1 MWMSIFN
8 LCFNSLDNNSLQW
21 FQLKLIYRI
30 FPTKEYLK
38 KINIVNTAEC
48 SYCQESETILH
59 MFVACNR
66 IVEFWKE
73 IKEFI
78 HQIIGFQIKFSVFD
92 ILFGYQNR
100 DQNKIP
106 LNLILLVTKK
116 YILDTNSTNGILN
129 LNVLKYRYYQTYT
142 DEKYLAVLS
151 GKQNDFNRVWDKWG
165 TALEEMT
172 SN

>member
-1 MWMSIFN
+1 M
-8 LCFNSLDNNSLQW
+8 
-21 FQLKLIYRI
+21 
-30 FPTKEYLK
+30 YLK

-48 SYCQESETILH
+48 SYCQE
-59 MFVACNR
+59 
-66 IVEFWKE
+66 
-73 IKEFI
+73 FI
-78 HQIIGFQIKFSVFD
+78 HQIIGFQIKFSAFD

-106 LNLILLVTKK
+106 LNLILVTKK

-151 GKQNDFNRVWDKWG
+151 GKQKSLG
-165 TALEEMT
+165 
-172 SN
+172 